1 VGYFTHYF
9 HPPPAEKS
17 GTSRLCAGLSETRGI
32 WICDCRD
39 HSMDDSLS
47 RLSQR
52 VHSTS
57 QIVYRRPAFSG
68 DQRVHRCRVAD
79 CTATDPAW
87 HSHAGQRLGW
97 KLMKRWP
104 VFGRI
109 AKALRLQSRPS
120 YGLASCSIS
129 GISAHCPPFASVL
142 NRIHLRS
149 ANPEFANEQSI
160 ARS

>member
-1 VGYFTHYF
+1 MGYFTHYF

-104 VFGRI
+104 VFWTNCQGTPTTISTQLRI
-109 AKALRLQSRPS
+109 GELFNQR
-120 YGLASCSIS
+120 YFCSLPTFRFGS
-129 GISAHCPPFASVL
+129 
-142 NRIHLRS
+142 
-149 ANPEFANEQSI
+149 E
-160 ARS
+160 